1 MINPFAVHDQKK
13 TLYIHPPV
21 ICFHNLCIHPTL
33 FYHVICFHNNN
44 MFLEATSYIHKD
56 NVYKYSESGIVYSV
70 DEIFQLQPLIFDI
83 LAVPYSLHETNP
95 FTQTIC

>member
-1 MINPFAVHDQKK
+1 
-13 TLYIHPPV
+13 
-21 ICFHNLCIHPTL
+21 
-33 FYHVICFHNNN
+33 

-83 LAVPYSLHETNP
+83 LAVLYSLHETSHLHKLYANLCFP
-95 FTQTIC
+95 LELTCT

>member
-1 MINPFAVHDQKK
+1 MINPFVVHDQKK
-13 TLYIHPPV
+13 T
-21 ICFHNLCIHPTL
+21 LCIHPTL